1 MKGEEL
7 MNRYQLQA
15 VLADADCSKEDI
27 FLPECSRLIDIDRF
41 TNSFNRFDFE
51 EWLKANH
58 YLSINS
64 NVQSFQIAI
73 KGKDY
78 PYSVMFKNP
87 YLEKILKHMST
98 SDRVDSSCEDFQEMR
113 KFLFQHVEKEKF
125 HFLEKYPYQNHLSR
139 KVYHYLQSTVESSED
154 LLHKK
159 SIEAEIVREIT
170 RYKTYRSL
178 SLYRHN
184 RVDQYYVQFGHRVR
198 NQAVQPPRVQ
208 GQQPRVQ
215 KVEIKATFEDFEKK
229 YRLDRP
235 TPKVQVYGGVQVF
248 FNDCGEEREEYLTE
262 EELEK
267 GMIKQ

>member
-1 MKGEEL
+1 

-15 VLADADCSKEDI
+15 VLADGATENI
-27 FLPECSRLIDIDRF
+27 TLPECSRLIDIDRF

-51 EWLKANH
+51 EWLRKNG
-58 YLSINS
+58 YLSSDS
-64 NVQSFQIAI
+64 NIQSFQIAI

-113 KFLFQHVEKEKF
+113 SFLFRQVEEEKF
-125 HFLEKYPYQNHLSR
+125 QFLEKYPYQNHLSR
-139 KVYHYLQSTVESSED
+139 KVYSYLQSTVESSED

-159 SIEAEIVREIT
+159 SIEAEIIREIA

-184 RVDQYYVQFGHRVR
+184 RVDQYYAQFGHRAR
-198 NQAVQPPRVQ
+198 NQAVQ
-208 GQQPRVQ
+208 QQPRVQ
-215 KVEIKATFEDFEKK
+215 NVTISANFEDFEKK
-229 YRLDRP
+229 YKIEEPNLE
-235 TPKVQVYGGVQVF
+235 VQVY
-248 FNDCGEEREEYLTE
+248 FNDLGEEKEEYLTE

-267 GMIKQ
+267 GMIK

>member
-1 MKGEEL
+1 

-15 VLADADCSKEDI
+15 VLLDGATENI
-27 FLPECSRLIDIDRF
+27 TLPECSRLIDIDRF

-51 EWLKANH
+51 EWLRKNG
-58 YLSINS
+58 YLSSDS
-64 NVQSFQIAI
+64 NIQSFQIAI

-113 KFLFQHVEKEKF
+113 SFLFRQVEEEKF
-125 HFLEKYPYQNHLSR
+125 QFLEKYPYQNHLSR
-139 KVYHYLQSTVESSED
+139 KVYSYLQSTVESSED

-198 NQAVQPPRVQ
+198 NQAVQ
-208 GQQPRVQ
+208 QQPRVQ
-215 KVEIKATFEDFEKK
+215 NVTISANFEDFEKK
-229 YRLDRP
+229 YKIEEPNLE
-235 TPKVQVYGGVQVF
+235 VQVY
-248 FNDCGEEREEYLTE
+248 FNDLGEEKEEYLTE

-267 GMIKQ
+267 GMIK

>member
-1 MKGEEL
+1 

-15 VLADADCSKEDI
+15 VLLDGATENI
-27 FLPECSRLIDIDRF
+27 TLPECSRLIDIDRF

-51 EWLKANH
+51 EWLRKNG
-58 YLSINS
+58 YLSSDS
-64 NVQSFQIAI
+64 NIQSFQIAI

-113 KFLFQHVEKEKF
+113 SFLFRQVEEKKF
-125 HFLEKYPYQNHLSR
+125 QFLEKYPYQNHLSR
-139 KVYHYLQSTVESSED
+139 KVYSYLQSTVESSED

-159 SIEAEIVREIT
+159 SIEAEIIREIA

-184 RVDQYYVQFGHRVR
+184 RVDQYYVQFGHRAR
-198 NQAVQPPRVQ
+198 NQAVQ
-208 GQQPRVQ
+208 QQPRVQ
-215 KVEIKATFEDFEKK
+215 NVTISANFEDFEKK
-229 YRLDRP
+229 YKIEEPNLE
-235 TPKVQVYGGVQVF
+235 VQVY
-248 FNDCGEEREEYLTE
+248 FNDLGEEKEEYLTE

-267 GMIKQ
+267 GMIK

>member
-1 MKGEEL
+1 

-15 VLADADCSKEDI
+15 VLLDGATENI
-27 FLPECSRLIDIDRF
+27 TLPECSRLIDIDRF

-51 EWLKANH
+51 EWLRKNG
-58 YLSINS
+58 YLSSDS
-64 NVQSFQIAI
+64 NIQSFQIAI

-113 KFLFQHVEKEKF
+113 SFLFRQVEEEKF
-125 HFLEKYPYQNHLSR
+125 QFLEKYPYQNHLSR
-139 KVYHYLQSTVESSED
+139 KVYSYLQSTVESSED

-159 SIEAEIVREIT
+159 SIEAEIIREIA

-184 RVDQYYVQFGHRVR
+184 RVDQYYAQFGHRAR
-198 NQAVQPPRVQ
+198 NQAVQ
-208 GQQPRVQ
+208 QQPRVQ
-215 KVEIKATFEDFEKK
+215 NVTISANFEDFEKK
-229 YRLDRP
+229 YKIEEPNLE
-235 TPKVQVYGGVQVF
+235 VQVY
-248 FNDCGEEREEYLTE
+248 FNDLGEEKEEYLTE

-267 GMIKQ
+267 GMIK

>member
-1 MKGEEL
+1 

-15 VLADADCSKEDI
+15 VLLDGATENI
-27 FLPECSRLIDIDRF
+27 TLPECSRLIDIDRF

-51 EWLKANH
+51 EWLRKNG
-58 YLSINS
+58 YLSSDS
-64 NVQSFQIAI
+64 NIQSFQIAI

-113 KFLFQHVEKEKF
+113 SFLFRQVEEKKF
-125 HFLEKYPYQNHLSR
+125 QFLEKYPYQNHLSR
-139 KVYHYLQSTVESSED
+139 KVYSYLQSTVESSED

-159 SIEAEIVREIT
+159 SIEAEIIREIA

-184 RVDQYYVQFGHRVR
+184 RVDQYYAQFGHRAR
-198 NQAVQPPRVQ
+198 NQAVQ
-208 GQQPRVQ
+208 QQPRVQ
-215 KVEIKATFEDFEKK
+215 NVTISANFEDFEKK
-229 YRLDRP
+229 YKIEEPNLE
-235 TPKVQVYGGVQVF
+235 VQVY
-248 FNDCGEEREEYLTE
+248 FNDLGEEKEEYLTE

-267 GMIKQ
+267 GMIK

>member
-1 MKGEEL
+1 

-15 VLADADCSKEDI
+15 VLADGATENI
-27 FLPECSRLIDIDRF
+27 TLPECSRLIDIDRF
-41 TNSFNRFDFE
+41 TNYFNRFDFE
-51 EWLKANH
+51 EWLRKNG
-58 YLSINS
+58 YLSSDS
-64 NVQSFQIAI
+64 NIQSFQIAI

-113 KFLFQHVEKEKF
+113 SFLFRQVEEEKF
-125 HFLEKYPYQNHLSR
+125 QFLEKYPYQNHLSR
-139 KVYHYLQSTVESSED
+139 KVYSYLQSNVESSED

-184 RVDQYYVQFGHRVR
+184 RVDQYYAQFGHRTR
-198 NQAVQPPRVQ
+198 NQAVQQQPRVQ

-215 KVEIKATFEDFEKK
+215 NVEIKATFEDFEKD
-229 YRLDRP
+229 YQLNRQ
-235 TPKVQVYGGVQVF
+235 TPEVQVYDGVQVF
-248 FNDCGEEREEYLTE
+248 FNASGEEKEEYLTE
-262 EELEK
+262 EELAK
-267 GMIKQ
+267 GMIK

>member
-1 MKGEEL
+1 

-15 VLADADCSKEDI
+15 VLLDGATENI
-27 FLPECSRLIDIDRF
+27 TLPECSRLIDIDRF

-51 EWLKANH
+51 EWLRKNG
-58 YLSINS
+58 YLSSDS
-64 NVQSFQIAI
+64 NIQSFQIAI

-113 KFLFQHVEKEKF
+113 SFLFRQVEEEKF
-125 HFLEKYPYQNHLSR
+125 QFLEKYPYQNHLSR
-139 KVYHYLQSTVESSED
+139 KVYSYLQSNVESSED

-159 SIEAEIVREIT
+159 SIEAEIIREIA

-184 RVDQYYVQFGHRVR
+184 RVDQYYAQFGHRAR
-198 NQAVQPPRVQ
+198 NQAVQ
-208 GQQPRVQ
+208 QQPRVQ
-215 KVEIKATFEDFEKK
+215 NVTISANFEDFEKK
-229 YRLDRP
+229 YKIEEPNLE
-235 TPKVQVYGGVQVF
+235 VQVY
-248 FNDCGEEREEYLTE
+248 FNDLGEEKEEYLTE

-267 GMIKQ
+267 GMIK

>member
-1 MKGEEL
+1 

-15 VLADADCSKEDI
+15 VLADGTTENI
-27 FLPECSRLIDIDRF
+27 TLPECSRLIDIDRF

-51 EWLKANH
+51 EWLRKNG
-58 YLSINS
+58 YLSSDS
-64 NVQSFQIAI
+64 NIQSFQIAI

-113 KFLFQHVEKEKF
+113 SFLFRQVEEEKF
-125 HFLEKYPYQNHLSR
+125 QFLEKYPYQNHLSR
-139 KVYHYLQSTVESSED
+139 KVYSYLQSTVESSED

-159 SIEAEIVREIT
+159 SIEAEIIREIA

-184 RVDQYYVQFGHRVR
+184 RVDQYYAQFGHRAR
-198 NQAVQPPRVQ
+198 NQAVQ
-208 GQQPRVQ
+208 QQPRVQ
-215 KVEIKATFEDFEKK
+215 NVTISANFEDFEKK
-229 YRLDRP
+229 YKIEEPNLE
-235 TPKVQVYGGVQVF
+235 VQVY
-248 FNDCGEEREEYLTE
+248 FNDLGEEKEEYLTE

-267 GMIKQ
+267 GMIK

>member
-1 MKGEEL
+1 

-15 VLADADCSKEDI
+15 VLADGATENI
-27 FLPECSRLIDIDRF
+27 TLPECSRLIDIDRF
-41 TNSFNRFDFE
+41 TNCFNRFNFGE
-51 EWLKANH
+51 RLRKNG
-58 YLSINS
+58 YLSSDS
-64 NVQSFQIAI
+64 NIQSFQIAI

-113 KFLFQHVEKEKF
+113 SFLFRQVEEEKF
-125 HFLEKYPYQNHLSR
+125 QFLEKYPYQNHLSR
-139 KVYHYLQSTVESSED
+139 KVYSYLQSTVESSED

-159 SIEAEIVREIT
+159 SIEAEIIREIA

-184 RVDQYYVQFGHRVR
+184 RVDQYYAQFGHRAR
-198 NQAVQPPRVQ
+198 NQAVQ
-208 GQQPRVQ
+208 QQPRVQ
-215 KVEIKATFEDFEKK
+215 NVTISANFEDFEKK
-229 YRLDRP
+229 YKIEEPNLE
-235 TPKVQVYGGVQVF
+235 VQVY
-248 FNDCGEEREEYLTE
+248 FNDLGEEKEEYLTE

-267 GMIKQ
+267 GMIK

>member
-1 MKGEEL
+1 

-15 VLADADCSKEDI
+15 VLLDGATENI
-27 FLPECSRLIDIDRF
+27 TLPECSRLIDIDRF

-51 EWLKANH
+51 EWLRKNG
-58 YLSINS
+58 YLSSDS
-64 NVQSFQIAI
+64 NIQSFQIAI

-113 KFLFQHVEKEKF
+113 SFLFRQVEEEKF
-125 HFLEKYPYQNHLSR
+125 QFLEKYPYQNHLSR
-139 KVYHYLQSTVESSED
+139 KVYSYLQSTVESSED

-159 SIEAEIVREIT
+159 SIEAEIIREIA

-184 RVDQYYVQFGHRVR
+184 RVDQYYAQFGHRAR
-198 NQAVQPPRVQ
+198 NQAVQ
-208 GQQPRVQ
+208 QQPRVQ
-215 KVEIKATFEDFEKK
+215 NVTISANFEDFEKK
-229 YRLDRP
+229 YKIEEPNLE
-235 TPKVQVYGGVQVF
+235 VQVY
-248 FNDCGEEREEYLTE
+248 FNDLGEEKEEYLTE

-267 GMIKQ
+267 GLIK

>member
-1 MKGEEL
+1 

-15 VLADADCSKEDI
+15 VLLDGATENI
-27 FLPECSRLIDIDRF
+27 TLPECSRLIDIDRF

-51 EWLKANH
+51 EWLRKNG
-58 YLSINS
+58 YLSSDS
-64 NVQSFQIAI
+64 NIQSFQIAI

-113 KFLFQHVEKEKF
+113 SFLFRQVEEEKF
-125 HFLEKYPYQNHLSR
+125 QFLEKYPYQNHLSR
-139 KVYHYLQSTVESSED
+139 KVYSYLQSTVESSED

-159 SIEAEIVREIT
+159 SIEAEIIREIA

-184 RVDQYYVQFGHRVR
+184 RVDQYYAQFGHRAR
-198 NQAVQPPRVQ
+198 NQAVQ
-208 GQQPRVQ
+208 QQPRV
-215 KVEIKATFEDFEKK
+215 KNVIISDKFEDFKKK
-229 YRLDRP
+229 YKIEEPNLE
-235 TPKVQVYGGVQVF
+235 VQVY
-248 FNDCGEEREEYLTE
+248 FNDLGEEKEEYLTE

-267 GMIKQ
+267 GMIK

>member
-1 MKGEEL
+1 

-15 VLADADCSKEDI
+15 VLLDGATENI
-27 FLPECSRLIDIDRF
+27 TLPECSRLIDIDRF

-51 EWLKANH
+51 EWLRKNG
-58 YLSINS
+58 YLSSDS
-64 NVQSFQIAI
+64 NIQSFQIAI

-113 KFLFQHVEKEKF
+113 SFLFRQVEEEKF
-125 HFLEKYPYQNHLSR
+125 QFLEKYPYQNHLSR
-139 KVYHYLQSTVESSED
+139 KVYSYLQSTVESSED

-159 SIEAEIVREIT
+159 SIEAEIIREIA

-184 RVDQYYVQFGHRVR
+184 RVDQYYAQFGHRAR
-198 NQAVQPPRVQ
+198 NQAVQ
-208 GQQPRVQ
+208 QQPRVQ
-215 KVEIKATFEDFEKK
+215 NVTISANFEDFEKK
-229 YRLDRP
+229 YKIEEPNLE
-235 TPKVQVYGGVQVF
+235 VQVY
-248 FNDCGEEREEYLTE
+248 FNDLREEKEEYLTE

-267 GMIKQ
+267 GMIK

>member
-1 MKGEEL
+1 

-15 VLADADCSKEDI
+15 VLLDGATENI
-27 FLPECSRLIDIDRF
+27 TLPECSRLIDIDRF

-51 EWLKANH
+51 EWLRKNG
-58 YLSINS
+58 YLSSDS
-64 NVQSFQIAI
+64 NIQSFQIAI

-113 KFLFQHVEKEKF
+113 SFLFRQVEEEKF
-125 HFLEKYPYQNHLSR
+125 QFLEKYPYKNHLSR
-139 KVYHYLQSTVESSED
+139 KVYSYLQSTVESSED

-159 SIEAEIVREIT
+159 SIEAEIIREIA

-184 RVDQYYVQFGHRVR
+184 RVDQYYAQFGHRAR
-198 NQAVQPPRVQ
+198 NQAVQ
-208 GQQPRVQ
+208 QQPRVQ
-215 KVEIKATFEDFEKK
+215 NVTISANFEDFEKK
-229 YRLDRP
+229 YKIEEPNLE
-235 TPKVQVYGGVQVF
+235 VQVY
-248 FNDCGEEREEYLTE
+248 FNDLGEEKEEYLTE

-267 GMIKQ
+267 GMIK

>member
-1 MKGEEL
+1 

-15 VLADADCSKEDI
+15 VLLDGATENI
-27 FLPECSRLIDIDRF
+27 TLPECSRLIDIDRF

-51 EWLKANH
+51 EWLRKNG
-58 YLSINS
+58 YLSSDS
-64 NVQSFQIAI
+64 NIQSFQIAI

-113 KFLFQHVEKEKF
+113 SFLFRQVEEEKF
-125 HFLEKYPYQNHLSR
+125 QFLEKYPYQNHLSR
-139 KVYHYLQSTVESSED
+139 KVYSYLQSTVESSED

-159 SIEAEIVREIT
+159 SIEAEIIREIT

-184 RVDQYYVQFGHRVR
+184 RVDQYYAQFGHRAR
-198 NQAVQPPRVQ
+198 NQAVQ
-208 GQQPRVQ
+208 QQPRVQ
-215 KVEIKATFEDFEKK
+215 NVTISANFEDFEKK
-229 YRLDRP
+229 YKIEEPNLE
-235 TPKVQVYGGVQVF
+235 VQVY
-248 FNDCGEEREEYLTE
+248 FNDLGEEKEEYLTE

-267 GMIKQ
+267 GMIK

>member
-1 MKGEEL
+1 

-15 VLADADCSKEDI
+15 VLLDGATENI
-27 FLPECSRLIDIDRF
+27 TLPECSRLIDIDRF

-51 EWLKANH
+51 EWLRKNG
-58 YLSINS
+58 YLSSDS
-64 NVQSFQIAI
+64 NIQSFQIAI

-113 KFLFQHVEKEKF
+113 SFLFRQVEEEKF
-125 HFLEKYPYQNHLSR
+125 QFLEKYPYQNHLSR
-139 KVYHYLQSTVESSED
+139 KVYSYLQSTVESSED

-159 SIEAEIVREIT
+159 SIEAEIIREIA

-184 RVDQYYVQFGHRVR
+184 RVDQYYVQFGHRAR
-198 NQAVQPPRVQ
+198 NQAVQ
-208 GQQPRVQ
+208 QQPRVQ
-215 KVEIKATFEDFEKK
+215 NVTISANFEDFEKK
-229 YRLDRP
+229 YKIEEPNLE
-235 TPKVQVYGGVQVF
+235 VQVY
-248 FNDCGEEREEYLTE
+248 FNDLGEEKEEYLTE

>member
-1 MKGEEL
+1 

-15 VLADADCSKEDI
+15 VLLDGATENI
-27 FLPECSRLIDIDRF
+27 TLPECSRLIDIDRF

-51 EWLKANH
+51 EWLRKNG
-58 YLSINS
+58 YLSSDS
-64 NVQSFQIAI
+64 NIQSFQIAI

-113 KFLFQHVEKEKF
+113 SFLFRQVEEEKF
-125 HFLEKYPYQNHLSR
+125 QFLEKYPYQNHLSR
-139 KVYHYLQSTVESSED
+139 KVYSYLQSTVESSED

-159 SIEAEIVREIT
+159 SIEAEIIREIA

-184 RVDQYYVQFGHRVR
+184 RVDQYYAQFGHRAR
-198 NQAVQPPRVQ
+198 NQAVQ
-208 GQQPRVQ
+208 QQPRVQ
-215 KVEIKATFEDFEKK
+215 NVTISANFENFEKK
-229 YRLDRP
+229 YKIEEPNLE
-235 TPKVQVYGGVQVF
+235 VQVY
-248 FNDCGEEREEYLTE
+248 FNDLGEEKEEYLTE

-267 GMIKQ
+267 GMIK

>member
-1 MKGEEL
+1 MEGEIL

-15 VLADADCSKEDI
+15 VLADGSKENI
-27 FLPECSRLIDIDRF
+27 TLPECSRLIDIDRF

-51 EWLKANH
+51 EWLRTNH
-58 YLSINS
+58 YLPTNS

-98 SDRVDSSCEDFQEMR
+98 SDRVDSTCEDFQEM
-113 KFLFQHVEKEKF
+113 KHFLFRQLEEEKF
-125 HFLEKYPYQNHLSR
+125 QFLEKYPYQNHLSR
-139 KVYHYLQSTVESSED
+139 KVYNYLQSDVESTED
-154 LLHKK
+154 LLQMK
-159 SIEAEIVREIT
+159 SIEAEIIREIA

-184 RVDQYYVQFGHRVR
+184 RVDQYYTQFGHRGR
-198 NQAVQPPRVQ
+198 NQVVQ
-208 GQQPRVQ
+208 QQS
-215 KVEIKATFEDFEKK
+215 KVKNVKIKATFEDFEKAYLLCK
-229 YRLDRP
+229 P
-235 TPKVQVYGGVQVF
+235 VSNVQVYDGAQVF
-248 FNDCGEEREEYLTE
+248 INVLGEEKEEYLTD

-267 GMIKQ
+267 GMIK

>member
-1 MKGEEL
+1 

-15 VLADADCSKEDI
+15 VLLDGATENI
-27 FLPECSRLIDIDRF
+27 TLPECSRLIDIDRF

-51 EWLKANH
+51 EWLRKNG
-58 YLSINS
+58 YLSSDS
-64 NVQSFQIAI
+64 NIQSFQIAI

-113 KFLFQHVEKEKF
+113 SFLFRQVEEEKF
-125 HFLEKYPYQNHLSR
+125 QFLEKYPYQNHLSR
-139 KVYHYLQSTVESSED
+139 KVYSYLQSTVESSED

-159 SIEAEIVREIT
+159 SIEAEIIREIA

-184 RVDQYYVQFGHRVR
+184 RVDQYYVQFGHRAR
-198 NQAVQPPRVQ
+198 NQAVQ
-208 GQQPRVQ
+208 QQPRVQ
-215 KVEIKATFEDFEKK
+215 NVTISANFEDFEKK
-229 YRLDRP
+229 YKIEEPNLE
-235 TPKVQVYGGVQVF
+235 VQVY
-248 FNDCGEEREEYLTE
+248 FNDLGEEKEEYLTE

-267 GMIKQ
+267 GMIK

>member
-1 MKGEEL
+1 

-15 VLADADCSKEDI
+15 VLLDGATENI
-27 FLPECSRLIDIDRF
+27 TLPECSRLIDIDRF

-51 EWLKANH
+51 EWLRKNG
-58 YLSINS
+58 YLSSDS
-64 NVQSFQIAI
+64 NIQSFQIAI

-113 KFLFQHVEKEKF
+113 SFLFRQVEEEKF
-125 HFLEKYPYQNHLSR
+125 QFLEKYPYQNHLSR
-139 KVYHYLQSTVESSED
+139 KVYSYLQSTVESSED

-184 RVDQYYVQFGHRVR
+184 RVDQYYAQFGHRAR
-198 NQAVQPPRVQ
+198 NQAVQ
-208 GQQPRVQ
+208 QQPRVQ
-215 KVEIKATFEDFEKK
+215 NVTISANFEDFEKK
-229 YRLDRP
+229 YKIEEPNLE
-235 TPKVQVYGGVQVF
+235 VQVY
-248 FNDCGEEREEYLTE
+248 FNDLGEEKEEYLTE

-267 GMIKQ
+267 GMIK

>member
-1 MKGEEL
+1 

-15 VLADADCSKEDI
+15 VLADGATENI
-27 FLPECSRLIDIDRF
+27 TLPECSRLIDIDRF

-51 EWLKANH
+51 EWLRKNG
-58 YLSINS
+58 YLSSDS
-64 NVQSFQIAI
+64 NIQSFQIAI

-113 KFLFQHVEKEKF
+113 SFLFRQVEEEKF
-125 HFLEKYPYQNHLSR
+125 QFLEKYPYQNHLSR
-139 KVYHYLQSTVESSED
+139 KVYSYLQSNVESSED

-184 RVDQYYVQFGHRVR
+184 RVDQYYAQFGHRAR
-198 NQAVQPPRVQ
+198 NQAVQQQPRVQ

-215 KVEIKATFEDFEKK
+215 NVEIKATFEDFEKD
-229 YRLDRP
+229 YQLNRQ
-235 TPKVQVYGGVQVF
+235 TPEVQVYDGVQVF
-248 FNDCGEEREEYLTE
+248 FNASGEEKEEYLTE
-262 EELEK
+262 EELAK
-267 GMIKQ
+267 GMIK

>member
-1 MKGEEL
+1 

-15 VLADADCSKEDI
+15 VLLDGATENI
-27 FLPECSRLIDIDRF
+27 TLPECSRLIDIDRF

-51 EWLKANH
+51 EWLRKNG
-58 YLSINS
+58 YLSSDS
-64 NVQSFQIAI
+64 NIQSFQIAI

-113 KFLFQHVEKEKF
+113 SFLFRHVEEEKF
-125 HFLEKYPYQNHLSR
+125 QFLEKYPYQNHLSR
-139 KVYHYLQSTVESSED
+139 KVYSYLQSTVESSED

-159 SIEAEIVREIT
+159 SIEAEIIREIA

-184 RVDQYYVQFGHRVR
+184 RVDQYYAQFGHRAR
-198 NQAVQPPRVQ
+198 NQAVQ
-208 GQQPRVQ
+208 QQPRVQ
-215 KVEIKATFEDFEKK
+215 NVTISANFEDFEKK
-229 YRLDRP
+229 YKIEEPNLE
-235 TPKVQVYGGVQVF
+235 VQVY
-248 FNDCGEEREEYLTE
+248 FNDLGEEKEEYLTE

-267 GMIKQ
+267 GMIK

>member
-1 MKGEEL
+1 

-15 VLADADCSKEDI
+15 VLLDGATENI
-27 FLPECSRLIDIDRF
+27 TLPECSRLIDIDRF

-51 EWLKANH
+51 EWLRKNG
-58 YLSINS
+58 YLSSDS
-64 NVQSFQIAI
+64 NIQSFQIAI

-113 KFLFQHVEKEKF
+113 SFLFRQVEEEKF
-125 HFLEKYPYQNHLSR
+125 QFLEKYPYQNHLSR
-139 KVYHYLQSTVESSED
+139 KVYSYLQSTVESSED

-159 SIEAEIVREIT
+159 SIEAEIIREIA

-184 RVDQYYVQFGHRVR
+184 RVDQYYAQFGYRAR
-198 NQAVQPPRVQ
+198 NQAVQ
-208 GQQPRVQ
+208 QQPRVQ
-215 KVEIKATFEDFEKK
+215 NVTISANFEDFEKK
-229 YRLDRP
+229 YKIEEPNLE
-235 TPKVQVYGGVQVF
+235 VQVY
-248 FNDCGEEREEYLTE
+248 FNDLGEEKEEYLTE

-267 GMIKQ
+267 GMIK